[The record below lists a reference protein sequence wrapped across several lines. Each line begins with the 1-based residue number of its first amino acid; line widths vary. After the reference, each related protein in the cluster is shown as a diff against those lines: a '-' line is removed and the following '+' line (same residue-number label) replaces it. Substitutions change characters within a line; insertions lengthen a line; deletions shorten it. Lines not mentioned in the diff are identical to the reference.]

1 MIIYVLLNIAV
12 VLAIVG
18 FDLYR
23 HQYKQLKFSSLLLAI
38 VINTTINMFIIQK
51 YNFISTYTT
60 ALLIIWLL
68 LQLYVNY
75 KVHPFVINNQKFLAS
90 IFAIILSL
98 SAFIMDI
105 SSDQSVYMSIPYLSP
120 AIFLIGA
127 IILFT
132 GTFKSTERNRLPLF
146 KRIQAPIMIG
156 TIIIALSFV
165 VMMMLTPFWYIFL
178 GIYVLFIAFIIWQ
191 KVFQH
196 Y

>member
-1 MIIYVLLNIAV
+1 
-12 VLAIVG
+12 
-18 FDLYR
+18 
-23 HQYKQLKFSSLLLAI
+23 
-38 VINTTINMFIIQK
+38 
-51 YNFISTYTT
+51 
-60 ALLIIWLL
+60 
-68 LQLYVNY
+68 
-75 KVHPFVINNQKFLAS
+75 
-90 IFAIILSL
+90 ILSL

-165 VMMMLTPFWYIFL
+165 VMMMLTPFWY
-178 GIYVLFIAFIIWQ
+178 
-191 KVFQH
+191 
-196 Y
+196 

>member
-1 MIIYVLLNIAV
+1 
-12 VLAIVG
+12 
-18 FDLYR
+18 
-23 HQYKQLKFSSLLLAI
+23 
-38 VINTTINMFIIQK
+38 
-51 YNFISTYTT
+51 
-60 ALLIIWLL
+60 
-68 LQLYVNY
+68 
-75 KVHPFVINNQKFLAS
+75 
-90 IFAIILSL
+90 
-98 SAFIMDI
+98 MDI

-191 KVFQH
+191 KYFNIIKITGTHLSACFVIYYICSFSLSSRYAHGLYYIDMHWDYDHFHRLNSKLVQCT
-196 Y
+196 